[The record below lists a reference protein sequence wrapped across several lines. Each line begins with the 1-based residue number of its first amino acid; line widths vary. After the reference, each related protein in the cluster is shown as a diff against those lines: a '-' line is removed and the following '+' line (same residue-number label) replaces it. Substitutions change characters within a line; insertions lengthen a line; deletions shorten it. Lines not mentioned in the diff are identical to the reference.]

1 MINNHTFF
9 IKKMPFSPT
18 RIAMALLLTLVSG
31 CNRSI
36 EPTQVET
43 ESSENKTQVAKPATD
58 PTHVQEQTE
67 QSADLAIQRLEYRH
81 ALDGQLLAPTLVA
94 PAPNTLQTRKRVGAL
109 HPPMPI
115 PIHPGPVLP
124 KLIMPPIL
132 TYPTDQE
139 NYLPSSSNPVQQ
151 VSTAP
156 VSTFSIDV
164 DTGSY
169 SNSRRMLK
177 MGQLPPSDAVRE
189 EAFINYF
196 DYQYRAPTSTDVP
209 FNVHSEIAPAP
220 WDHHRQLLKIG
231 IKGFEVDKAQLK
243 AANLVFLLDVS
254 GSMNAPDKL
263 PLLKKSLTMLTKQL
277 GRDDS
282 VAIVVYA
289 GAAGMVLD
297 ATAGNDH
304 LAIINALDKL
314 SAGGSTNGGQG
325 IELAYQ
331 IAQKQ
336 FIQGGINR
344 VILATDGDFNVG
356 MQSIDKL
363 KQLVAAKRKTG
374 IALTTLGFGQGNYND
389 GLMEQLANIGNG
401 QHAYIDTIQE
411 ARKVLVDEL
420 SSSMQIIAKDVKIQ
434 VEFNPK
440 WVAEYRLIGYQNRLL
455 AAEDFN
461 NDQVDAAELGAGHT
475 VTALYEITLA
485 NSTAKQIDDL
495 RYQASAPKATEPKTT
510 EHDET
515 ELAFVK
521 LRYKQPDTDQSLM
534 VQQAISA
541 SSRIDTLESASQ
553 DFQFAAAV
561 AGFAQLL
568 KGAKYTGQWQYQAC
582 IELAQANKGAD
593 PFGYRSEFIQL
604 VQNAATLQ

>member
-1 MINNHTFF
+1 MINSRAFLD
-9 IKKMPFSPT
+9 KKNTHSAMT
-18 RIAMALLLTLVSG
+18 IAMALLLTLISG
-31 CNRSI
+31 CNHSVESDQP
-36 EPTQVET
+36 EPKTSKQTAHVE
-43 ESSENKTQVAKPATD
+43 APIATNTNNLD
-58 PTHVQEQTE
+58 QQEE
-67 QSADLAIQRLEYRH
+67 KSADITVHSLEYRH
-81 ALDGQLLAPTLVA
+81 TADGQLVA
-94 PAPNTLQTRKRVGAL
+94 PALSSPAPSSLQTRKRSGAL

-115 PIHPGPVLP
+115 PIHPTP
-124 KLIMPPIL
+124 IMPPVL
-132 TYPTDQE
+132 TQPVDQE
-139 NYLPSSSNPVQQ
+139 KYLPSSSNPVQQ

-177 MGQLPPSDAVRE
+177 MGQLPPTDAVRE

-196 DYQYRAPTSTDVP
+196 DYHYRAPESATVP
-209 FNVHSEIAPAP
+209 FNVHSEVAPAP

-231 IKGFEVDKAQLK
+231 IKGFEVDKTQLK

-254 GSMNAPDKL
+254 GSMNAPNKL

-277 GRDDS
+277 DSDDS

-289 GAAGMVLD
+289 GAAGVVLD
-297 ATAGNDH
+297 ATAGNNQS
-304 LAIINALDKL
+304 AIIHALDKL

-331 IAQKQ
+331 IAQQQ
-336 FIQGGINR
+336 FIEGGINR

-356 MQSIDKL
+356 MQSIEKL
-363 KQLVAAKRKTG
+363 KQLIAAKRKTG
-374 IALTTLGFGQGNYND
+374 IALTTLGFGHGNYND

-401 QHAYIDTIQE
+401 QHMYIDTIQE

-434 VEFNPK
+434 VEFNPNL
-440 WVAEYRLIGYQNRLL
+440 VAEYRLIGYQNRLL
-455 AAEDFN
+455 ATEDFN

-485 NSTAKQIDDL
+485 DQANKRIDEL
-495 RYQASAPKATEPKTT
+495 RYQTT
-510 EHDET
+510 QAEANKHGET

-521 LRYKQPDTDQSLM
+521 LRYKQPDSDDSLL

-541 SSRIDTLESASQ
+541 SSRIDAIASASE

-593 PFGYRSEFIQL
+593 PFGYRSEFIEL
-604 VQNAATLQ
+604 VRNAEALQQ